1 MRACFLVAVITALIC
16 SATASEEGA
25 FTFHKF
31 RFESRDESG
40 PVVVSGTAQFNS
52 IESLR
57 IDAFHRS
64 FALKTAQ
71 LKQLRGLILNSV
83 QLSGEGGY
91 AELGGR
97 TIYLL
102 LSTGFTSGITQS
114 KLVTVN
120 ERGDIKIENVQR
132 R

>member
-1 MRACFLVAVITALIC
+1 MRARLLLSVIALIVLC
-16 SATASEEGA
+16 TAVTASEEGVLV
-25 FTFHKF
+25 FHKF

-40 PVVVSGTAQFNS
+40 PVVVSGTAQFDR
-52 IESLR
+52 IDALR

-64 FALKTAQ
+64 FTLTAAQ

-97 TIYLL
+97 TIYLVL
-102 LSTGFTSGITQS
+102 ATRF
-114 KLVTVN
+114 
-120 ERGDIKIENVQR
+120 
-132 R
+132 

>member
-1 MRACFLVAVITALIC
+1 MRACLLTGVLALTLIFA

-40 PVVVSGTAQFNS
+40 TVIVSGTAQFKS
-52 IESLR
+52 IDSLR
-57 IDAFHRS
+57 IDAFHKS
-64 FALKTAQ
+64 FTLTAAQ
-71 LKQLRGLILNSV
+71 LKQLRGLILNSI

-91 AELGGR
+91 AEFGGR

-102 LSTGFTSGITQS
+102 LSTGFTSGIT
-114 KLVTVN
+114 
-120 ERGDIKIENVQR
+120 
-132 R
+132 